1 MKSRCGERFFV
12 GLLGAVGLTSL
23 ACAGEE
29 QRRPAAA
36 PEPPASSV
44 PEVPAPATSSSSP
57 GTSSVPDAAASDAP
71 ARVVTTGDTQPVRE
85 PTASEQGPAAQA
97 AVTTSESP
105 SLATLRRYYADLNG
119 HRFEA
124 NRYFASSVKNYITM
138 RRPSASA
145 IDHYLREVFPKQF
158 ESYEFLLDESTLR
171 EESPNVFTFIERS
184 RYYLVKS
191 REFRENLAQVRVEFD
206 ADGKIVDFRHTKV
219 LAREKTPELNE

>member
-1 MKSRCGERFFV
+1 V
-12 GLLGAVGLTSL
+12 A
-23 ACAGEE
+23 AG
-29 QRRPAAA
+29 
-36 PEPPASSV
+36 
-44 PEVPAPATSSSSP
+44 
-57 GTSSVPDAAASDAP
+57 DA
-71 ARVVTTGDTQPVRE
+71 QPVTE
-85 PTASEQGPAAQA
+85 PAGPEQEPAAQA
-97 AVTTSESP
+97 PVATAESP
-105 SLATLRRYYADLNG
+105 PLATLHRYYADLNG

-158 ESYEFLLDESTLR
+158 ESYEFLFDESTLR

-206 ADGKIVDFRHTKV
+206 ADGKIVDFRHVKV
-219 LAREKTPELNE
+219 LAREKTPELSQ